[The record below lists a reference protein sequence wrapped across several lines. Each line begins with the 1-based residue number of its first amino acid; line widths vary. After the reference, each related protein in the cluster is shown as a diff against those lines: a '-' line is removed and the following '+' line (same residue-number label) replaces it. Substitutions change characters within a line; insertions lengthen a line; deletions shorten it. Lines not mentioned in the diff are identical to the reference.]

1 MAIREILLYPDPG
14 LRQIAAPVAERTPEL
29 SALLADLAETLDALP
44 GCVGIAA
51 PQVGAL
57 HRLVI
62 VDASRYRK
70 KVPNQGRMVLINPTL
85 AASSGRGMF
94 REGCLSLP
102 DYTANV
108 PRATA
113 VTFEALDER
122 LEPRTVVSTGFEAVV
137 LQHEIDHLDGV
148 LFIDRVVC
156 VKTDLFRRQKYL

>member
-1 MAIREILLYPDPG
+1 MAVRPILVFPAPE
-14 LRQIAAPVAERTPEL
+14 LRQVSAVVEERTEL
-29 SALLADLAETLDALP
+29 AALIADLNETLDSLP

-70 KVPNQGRMVLINPTL
+70 KVPNQGRMVLINPVL
-85 AASSGRGMF
+85 QAASGTGIF

-108 PRATA
+108 PRATH
-113 VTFEALDER
+113 VRYHALDAN
-122 LEPRTVVSTGFEAVV
+122 LMPRTVSSTGFEAVV
-137 LQHEIDHLDGV
+137 VQHEVDHLDGV

-156 VKTDLFRRQKYL
+156 LKTDLFRRQKYL